1 MLTAILSKLD
11 PTWTRNKA
19 RRLQKPG
26 IAVFMQLQI
35 N

>member
-26 IAVFMQLQI
+26 IAVMQLQI